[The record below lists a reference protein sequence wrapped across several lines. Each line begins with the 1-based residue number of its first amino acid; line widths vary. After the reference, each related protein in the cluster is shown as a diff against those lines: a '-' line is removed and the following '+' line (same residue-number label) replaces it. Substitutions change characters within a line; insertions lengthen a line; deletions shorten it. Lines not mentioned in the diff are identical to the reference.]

1 MQYSFIEKFNL
12 RGKGRKGRK
21 NLTIKELPQSERPY
35 EKLELYGET
44 SLSNAELLAIIIKTG
59 TKEYTSVDIARKIL
73 NLNERYDETS
83 LSFLRDL
90 SIEEI
95 TKIKGMGRIKA
106 IQLKAICELAD
117 RMNKPSNYK
126 KTQIKEPNDIV
137 KILMNEMQYEK
148 REIAKIILLDNKNV
162 ITKIKDIAIG
172 GNNFVSI
179 GMKDILSEAV
189 KTNAPKIILV
199 HNHPSGN
206 PTPST
211 QDIEV
216 TKKLEM
222 SAKIL
227 GIQLIGHIVI
237 GQGEY
242 ISIKTIEKWKT
253 KLEGK

>member
-1 MQYSFIEKFNL
+1 M
-12 RGKGRKGRK
+12 
-21 NLTIKELPQSERPY
+21 TIKELPQSERPY
-35 EKLELYGET
+35 EKLELYGEK

-59 TKEYTSVDIARKIL
+59 TKEYTSVDIAREIL
-73 NLNERYDETS
+73 KLNEMYDETS

-95 TKIKGMGRIKA
+95 TKIKGMGRVKA
-106 IQLKAICELAD
+106 IQLKAICELAN

-148 REIAKIILLDNKNV
+148 REIAKIVLLDNKNN
-162 ITKIKDIAIG
+162 ILKIKDIAIG
-172 GNNFVSI
+172 GNNFVNI

-189 KTNAPKIILV
+189 KINAPKIILV

-206 PTPST
+206 STPSK

-216 TKKLEM
+216 TKKLELVV
-222 SAKIL
+222 KLL
-227 GIQLIGHIVI
+227 GIKLIDHIVI
-237 GQGEY
+237 GKGEY
-242 ISIKTIEKWKT
+242 TSIKTIEKWKT
-253 KLEGK
+253 KLEGKEKK

>member
-1 MQYSFIEKFNL
+1 M
-12 RGKGRKGRK
+12 
-21 NLTIKELPQSERPY
+21 TIKELPQSERPY
-35 EKLELYGET
+35 EKLELYGEK

-59 TKEYTSVDIARKIL
+59 TKEYTSVDIAREIL
-73 NLNERYDETS
+73 KLNEMYDETS

-95 TKIKGMGRIKA
+95 TKIKGMGRVKA
-106 IQLKAICELAD
+106 IQLKAICELAN

-206 PTPST
+206 PTPSV

-222 SAKIL
+222 SAKLL
-227 GIQLIGHIVI
+227 GIQLIDHIVI
-237 GQGEY
+237 GKGEY

>member
-1 MQYSFIEKFNL
+1 M
-12 RGKGRKGRK
+12 
-21 NLTIKELPQSERPY
+21 TIKELPQSERPY
-35 EKLELYGET
+35 EKLELYGEK

-73 NLNERYDETS
+73 KLNEMYDETS

-95 TKIKGMGRIKA
+95 TKIKGMGRVKA
-106 IQLKAICELAD
+106 IQLKAICELAN

-148 REIAKIILLDNKNV
+148 REIAKIVLLDNKNN
-162 ITKIKDIAIG
+162 ILKIKDIAIG
-172 GNNFVSI
+172 GNNFVNI

-189 KTNAPKIILV
+189 KINAPKIILV
-199 HNHPSGN
+199 HNHPSGSSR
-206 PTPST
+206 PSL
-211 QDIEV
+211 QDIDV
-216 TKKLEM
+216 TRKLEI
-222 SAKIL
+222 SANML
-227 GIQLIGHIVI
+227 GIKLIDHIVI
-237 GQGEY
+237 GKGEY
-242 ISIKTIEKWKT
+242 TSIKTIEKWKT

>member
-1 MQYSFIEKFNL
+1 MSIK
-12 RGKGRKGRK
+12 
-21 NLTIKELPQSERPY
+21 IKELPELERPY
-35 EKLELYGET
+35 EKLELYGEK

-73 NLNERYDETS
+73 KLNEMYDETS

-95 TKIKGMGRIKA
+95 TKIKGMGRVKA
-106 IQLKAICELAD
+106 IQLKAICELAN

-148 REIAKIILLDNKNV
+148 REIAKIVLLDNKNN
-162 ITKIKDIAIG
+162 ILKIKDIAIG
-172 GNNFVSI
+172 GNNFVNI

-189 KTNAPKIILV
+189 KINAPKIILV

-206 PTPST
+206 STPSK

-216 TKKLEM
+216 TKKLELVV
-222 SAKIL
+222 KLL
-227 GIQLIGHIVI
+227 GIKLIDHIVI
-237 GQGEY
+237 GKGEY
-242 ISIKTIEKWKT
+242 TSIKTIEKWKT

>member
-1 MQYSFIEKFNL
+1 M
-12 RGKGRKGRK
+12 
-21 NLTIKELPQSERPY
+21 TIKELPQSERPY
-35 EKLELYGET
+35 EKLELYGEK

-73 NLNERYDETS
+73 NLNDRYDETS

-106 IQLKAICELAD
+106 IQLKAICELANRMD
-117 RMNKPSNYK
+117 RPSNYK

-148 REIAKIILLDNKNV
+148 REIAKIILLDNKNN
-162 ITKIKDIAIG
+162 ILKIKDIAIG
-172 GNNFVSI
+172 GNNFVNI

-189 KTNAPKIILV
+189 KINAPKIILV

-206 PTPST
+206 SNPSM

-222 SAKIL
+222 SANLL
-227 GIQLIGHIVI
+227 GIKLIDHIVI
-237 GQGEY
+237 GKGEFT
-242 ISIKTIEKWKT
+242 SIKTIEKWKT

>member
-1 MQYSFIEKFNL
+1 M
-12 RGKGRKGRK
+12 
-21 NLTIKELPQSERPY
+21 TIKELPQSERPY
-35 EKLELYGET
+35 EKLELYGEK

-59 TKEYTSVDIARKIL
+59 TKEYTSVDIAREIL
-73 NLNERYDETS
+73 KLNEMYDETS

-106 IQLKAICELAD
+106 IQLKAICELAN

-126 KTQIKEPNDIV
+126 KTQIKEQNDIV

-148 REIAKIILLDNKNV
+148 REISKIVLLDNKNN
-162 ITKIKDIAIG
+162 ILKIKDIAIG
-172 GNNFVSI
+172 GNNFVNI

-189 KTNAPKIILV
+189 KINAPKIILV

-206 PTPST
+206 STPSK

-216 TKKLEM
+216 TKKLELVV
-222 SAKIL
+222 KLL
-227 GIQLIGHIVI
+227 GIKLIDHIVI
-237 GQGEY
+237 GKGEY
-242 ISIKTIEKWKT
+242 TSIKTIEKWKT

>member
-1 MQYSFIEKFNL
+1 M
-12 RGKGRKGRK
+12 
-21 NLTIKELPQSERPY
+21 TIKELPQSERPY
-35 EKLELYGET
+35 EKLELYGEK

-73 NLNERYDETS
+73 KLNEMYDETS

-95 TKIKGMGRIKA
+95 TKIKGMGRVKA
-106 IQLKAICELAD
+106 IQLKAICELAN

-148 REIAKIILLDNKNV
+148 REIAKIVLLDNKNN
-162 ITKIKDIAIG
+162 ILKIKDIAIG
-172 GNNFVSI
+172 GNNFVNI

-189 KTNAPKIILV
+189 KINAPKIILV
-199 HNHPSGN
+199 HNHPSGSSR
-206 PTPST
+206 PSL
-211 QDIEV
+211 QDIDV
-216 TKKLEM
+216 TRKLEI
-222 SAKIL
+222 SANML
-227 GIQLIGHIVI
+227 GIKLIDHIVI
-237 GQGEY
+237 GKGEY
-242 ISIKTIEKWKT
+242 TSIKTIKKWKT

>member
-1 MQYSFIEKFNL
+1 M
-12 RGKGRKGRK
+12 
-21 NLTIKELPQSERPY
+21 TIKELPQSERPY
-35 EKLELYGET
+35 EKLELYGEK

-73 NLNERYDETS
+73 KLNEMYDETS

-95 TKIKGMGRIKA
+95 TKIKGMGRVKA
-106 IQLKAICELAD
+106 IQLKAICELAN

-148 REIAKIILLDNKNV
+148 REIAKIVLLDNKNN
-162 ITKIKDIAIG
+162 ILKIKDIAIG
-172 GNNFVSI
+172 GNNFVNI

-189 KTNAPKIILV
+189 KINAPKIILV

-206 PTPST
+206 STPSK

-216 TKKLEM
+216 TKKLELVV
-222 SAKIL
+222 KLL
-227 GIQLIGHIVI
+227 GIKLIDHIVI
-237 GQGEY
+237 GKGEY
-242 ISIKTIEKWKT
+242 TSIKTIEKWKT

>member
-1 MQYSFIEKFNL
+1 M
-12 RGKGRKGRK
+12 
-21 NLTIKELPQSERPY
+21 TIKELPQSERPY
-35 EKLELYGET
+35 EKLELYGEK

-59 TKEYTSVDIARKIL
+59 TKEYTSVDIAREIL
-73 NLNERYDETS
+73 KLNEMYDETS

-106 IQLKAICELAD
+106 IQLKAICELAN

-148 REIAKIILLDNKNV
+148 REIAKIVLLENKNN
-162 ITKIKDIAIG
+162 ILKIKDIAIG
-172 GNNFVSI
+172 GNNFVNI

-189 KTNAPKIILV
+189 KINAPKIILV

-206 PTPST
+206 STPSK

-216 TKKLEM
+216 TKKLELVV
-222 SAKIL
+222 KLL
-227 GIQLIGHIVI
+227 GIKLIDHIVI
-237 GQGEY
+237 GKGEY
-242 ISIKTIEKWKT
+242 TSIKTIEKWKT

>member
-1 MQYSFIEKFNL
+1 M
-12 RGKGRKGRK
+12 
-21 NLTIKELPQSERPY
+21 TIKELPQSERPY
-35 EKLELYGET
+35 EKLELYGEK

-59 TKEYTSVDIARKIL
+59 TKEYTSVDIAREIL
-73 NLNERYDETS
+73 KLNEMYDETS

-95 TKIKGMGRIKA
+95 TKIKGMGRVKA
-106 IQLKAICELAD
+106 IQLKAICELAN

-148 REIAKIILLDNKNV
+148 REIAKIILLDNKNN
-162 ITKIKDIAIG
+162 ILKIKDIAIG
-172 GNNFVSI
+172 GNNFVNI

-189 KTNAPKIILV
+189 KINAPKIILV

-206 PTPST
+206 STPSK

-216 TKKLEM
+216 TKKLELVV
-222 SAKIL
+222 KLL
-227 GIQLIGHIVI
+227 GIKLIDHIVI
-237 GQGEY
+237 GKGEY
-242 ISIKTIEKWKT
+242 TSIKTIEKWKT